1 MKPTIETTN
10 RNRLP
15 STGHKI
21 AAASYSNTSTTDHKK
36 DEADNIWAATA
47 NNLQAVLEEVR
58 IEKHLLSSEL
68 HESKRDAASH
78 VDTIAKLKLELVAS
92 KVRIAALASQLDVSK
107 EVVDATK
114 VRNAELDTQLDALKE
129 VVDATKVRNAELA
142 FQLDVSKG
150 EVAMTRRELDASAD
164 IINNLK
170 QLHKAQLDAS
180 KAQLEMVT
188 EQFQAERNAL
198 SMDLDALREAT
209 SELRNLVDGIRELL
223 G

>member
-1 MKPTIETTN
+1 VKPTIETAN

-36 DEADNIWAATA
+36 DEADIIWAATA
-47 NNLQAVLEEVR
+47 TKLQAVLEKVR
-58 IEKHLLSSEL
+58 IEKLLLSFEL

-78 VDTIAKLKLELVAS
+78 VRTIEKLNIELEAS
-92 KVRIAALASQLDVSK
+92 KARNDELASQLDAS
-107 EVVDATK
+107 
-114 VRNAELDTQLDALKE
+114 KE

-170 QLHKAQLDAS
+170 QLHNSQLDAS
-180 KAQLEMVT
+180 KAQLEKVT

-198 SMDLDALREAT
+198 SMALDASREET

>member
-1 MKPTIETTN
+1 VKPTIETAN

-36 DEADNIWAATA
+36 DEADIIWAATA
-47 NNLQAVLEEVR
+47 TKLQAVLEKVR
-58 IEKHLLSSEL
+58 IEKLLLSFEL

-78 VDTIAKLKLELVAS
+78 VRTIEKLNIELEAS
-92 KVRIAALASQLDVSK
+92 KARNDELASQLDVSK
-107 EVVDATK
+107 EEVDATK
-114 VRNAELDTQLDALKE
+114 VRNAELDTQLDASKE

-170 QLHKAQLDAS
+170 QLHNSQLDAS
-180 KAQLEMVT
+180 KAQLEKVT

-198 SMDLDALREAT
+198 SMALDASREET